1 MKIAILGTR
10 GIPNNYG
17 GFEQCA
23 EYLSIGLVEKGHQV
37 TVYSPDFH
45 PYKEE
50 FYQGIRITRKAS
62 PQSFFGNSAS
72 NFIYDYLCLKDAV
85 KKDFD
90 IILELGLIT
99 SALSIIFCNHKNK
112 VIVTNLDGLEWKR
125 SKWNNIIQ
133 NITKTL
139 EKYGV
144 KHSDYLIADN
154 VGIKKYIHDKYN
166 RDSEFIPYG
175 AIAVAIPNPNCLK
188 ELGLV
193 PDNYLLSIARLEP
206 ENNLETMF
214 DGYIASEIKTP
225 YFVVGNHLTEYGDFL
240 KDKYRNT
247 GIIFLG
253 GIFNKL
259 HLDNFRYY
267 SSFYLHGH
275 SVGGTNPSLLEA
287 MAANT
292 FILAHDN
299 QFNKSVI
306 NENAYYFNSPNSLA
320 TLLTDNE
327 ILKNKLEF
335 ARNNLKRI
343 DEVYKWSVVVNQ
355 YESYFKRILDNK

>member
-23 EYLSIGLVEKGHQV
+23 EYLSLGLVEKGHQV

-45 PYKEE
+45 PYKGE
-50 FYQGIRITRKAS
+50 FYKGVRIIRKAS
-62 PQSFFGNSAS
+62 PQYFFGNSAS
-72 NFIYDYLCLKDAV
+72 NFIYDYLCFKDAV
-85 KKDFD
+85 RKDFD

-99 SALSIIFCNHKNK
+99 SSLSIVFCKHKNK

-125 SKWNNIIQ
+125 SKWNNTVQ
-133 NITKTL
+133 KITKML
-139 EKYGV
+139 EKYGI
-144 KHSDYLIADN
+144 KYSDYLISDN
-154 VGIKKYIHDKYN
+154 AGIQEYIYDEYN
-166 RDSEFIPYG
+166 KNSEFIPYG
-175 AIAVAIPNPNCLK
+175 AVDITTPNPNYLD
-188 ELGLV
+188 EYGLV
-193 PDNYLLSIARLEP
+193 SNNYILSISRLEP
-206 ENNLETMF
+206 ENNLEIMF
-214 DGYIASEIKTP
+214 DGYITSKIKIP

-240 KDKYRNT
+240 KDKYRST

-253 GIFNKL
+253 AIFNKY
-259 HLDNFRYY
+259 HLDSIRYY

-275 SVGGTNPSLLEA
+275 SVGGTNPALLEA

-306 NENAYYFNSPNSLA
+306 NNNAYYFNSSSTLA
-320 TLLTDNE
+320 ALLNDKE
-327 ILKNKLEF
+327 IEKNKIEF
-335 ARNNLKRI
+335 AKNNLKRI
-343 DEVYKWSVVVNQ
+343 DKVYRWSIVVNQ
-355 YESYFKRILDNK
+355 YENYFKRILDNK

>member
-37 TVYSPDFH
+37 TVYSPNFH

-50 FYQGIRITRKAS
+50 NYQGVRIIRKKGFK
-62 PQSFFGNSAS
+62 SFLGNSAS
-72 NFIYDYLCLKDAV
+72 NFIYDYLCFKDAAR
-85 KKDFD
+85 KDFD

-112 VIVTNLDGLEWKR
+112 VVVTNLDGLEWKR
-125 SKWNNIIQ
+125 SKWNYLVQ
-133 NITKTL
+133 KITKAL

-154 VGIKKYIHDKYN
+154 VGIQKYIFDEYN
-166 RDSEFIPYG
+166 RNAEFISYG
-175 AIAVAIPNPNCLK
+175 AVDTVAPNPNCLK
-188 ELGLV
+188 EYGLV
-193 PDNYLLSIARLEP
+193 PDNYILTIARLEP
-206 ENNLETMF
+206 ENNLEMMF
-214 DGYIASEIKTP
+214 DGYISSEIKIP
-225 YFVVGNHLTEYGDFL
+225 YLVIGNHLTNYGDFL

-247 GIIFLG
+247 EIIFLG
-253 GIFNKL
+253 GIFNKE
-259 HLDNFRYY
+259 HLDNIRHY
-267 SSFYLHGH
+267 SSYYLHGH
-275 SVGGTNPSLLEA
+275 SVGGTNPVLLEA
-287 MAANT
+287 MAAQT
-292 FILAHDN
+292 FIIAHDN

-320 TLLTDNE
+320 ALLKDKE
-327 ILKNKLEF
+327 LLKNKIEF
-335 ARNNLKRI
+335 AKNNLKRVGN
-343 DEVYKWSVVVNQ
+343 VYRWSIVVNQ